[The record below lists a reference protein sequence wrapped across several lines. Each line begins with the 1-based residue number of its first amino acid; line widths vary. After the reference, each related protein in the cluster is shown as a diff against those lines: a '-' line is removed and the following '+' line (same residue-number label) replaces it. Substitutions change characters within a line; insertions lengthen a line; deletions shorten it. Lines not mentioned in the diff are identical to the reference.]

1 MTQTKQVQETAAPPL
16 TVLRIEGVTK
26 SFGPTVALRDCSF
39 ELRAGEV
46 HALMGENGSGKST
59 LVKIL
64 SGVHRPD
71 GGQVL
76 IGETPLRA
84 LSPRAAAAAGVA
96 TVFQEVQCVP
106 AQSVLDNLWLGTDG
120 ILRRGRTGPGR
131 TGTGGTGTGGT
142 GTGDRRRRAGAVLAE
157 LLGGEPA
164 DALLSAPAG
173 SLSLSERQAVAIGR
187 ALLRSPK
194 VLILDEAT
202 SALDVAT
209 RDRLFAAVRRR
220 CASGAAVLFI
230 SHRMDEVTEIADR
243 VTVLRSGE
251 SVATLDRAEAKI
263 GRLVELMTG
272 GEHLVQ
278 PEAAALPGGPAL
290 LPDAPALLP
299 GAPALLPGATVVLP
313 AAGLGLRAG
322 EIVGLAGLEGQ
333 GQDEYLR
340 ALRQAGGTGQVGGTV
355 RIAYVARD
363 RREESIFPPLSIREN
378 FTAAT
383 LREDVRGGLISVR
396 RAAARFAGY
405 VDRLKIRLGRDHDAI
420 TTLSGGNQQ
429 KVVIARALALHPQV
443 LLLNDPTRGVDIGAK
458 RDIYALLRELAADG
472 LAIVML
478 STEVDEHLEL
488 MDRVLVFRDG
498 APAAELRRAELTR
511 AVIVRE
517 FFGPDEQAQG
527 QAHEPGEPAPATTT
541 TTAYPAR
548 PAPPAIWPR
557 PAPRGWRGRLPQDR
571 AWELP
576 AVLAVALLIANF
588 AAQHSLLSWSAW
600 PVTFAELATPA
611 LLAMASAP
619 AILGGGIDI
628 SVAPLFTLASVVI
641 EVMLLGHGITS
652 AFVVIPVAVAVGAL
666 IGLLNGLLVNY
677 GRYQA
682 VVATL
687 CMNFILSG
695 FALGYAPAPV
705 SGTTG
710 WLTSLGATV
719 GGVPGGLILLAVP
732 LLAWWGLNRTPF
744 VRTLLAV
751 GGSET
756 TAYTAGVNVAAV
768 RTLAYTFGGAIAGL
782 AGVAIVAQLHQA
794 EADAGFVTPF
804 ILLAIAAVA
813 IGGNSLGGGRGG
825 LAGALLGAVVIFL
838 IENLLGAVGLSSFW
852 SQAVYGAT
860 LILAVVFASLSSRPG
875 GRPPVPPGVRAGGPD
890 RKNRDLIRPA
900 RADEEARAIPVPP
913 GVRADEE
920 LRAAPAPPSVGTVD
934 PDNSKKR
941 ARTDYA
947 GYFRPPWGPKV
958 SPIRAERGPR
968 PDNSN
973 KRASATGEGESS
985 GDAGRDGIEDEEAGR

>member
-1 MTQTKQVQETAAPPL
+1 MTQTQAAPPKAQPSAL
-16 TVLRIEGVTK
+16 LAIEGVTK
-26 SFGPTVALRDCSF
+26 SFGPTVALRDCSLD
-39 ELRAGEV
+39 LRPGEV

-71 GGQVL
+71 GGLVRIEQR
-76 IGETPLRA
+76 PLRA
-84 LSPRAAAAAGVA
+84 RSPRAAVAARVA

-106 AQSVLDNLWLGTDG
+106 GQSVFDNLWLGTDG
-120 ILRRGRTGPGR
+120 ML
-131 TGTGGTGTGGT
+131 
-142 GTGDRRRRAGAVLAE
+142 RRAGTPQAQRRGKARAVLAA
-157 LLGGEPA
+157 LLGGEPG
-164 DALLSAPAG
+164 DALLNASAG

-187 ALLRSPK
+187 ALLREPK

-209 RDRLFAAVRRR
+209 RDRLFAALRTLT
-220 CASGAAVLFI
+220 AAGGAVLFI

-251 SVATLDRAEAKI
+251 SVATLHSGEAQI

-272 GEHLVQ
+272 GEQLVQ
-278 PEAAALPGGPAL
+278 PEAAAADTDPLGPVVLEA
-290 LPDAPALLP
+290 
-299 GAPALLPGATVVLP
+299 GAPQ
-313 AAGLGLRAG
+313 AGGLHLRAG

-333 GQDEYLR
+333 GQDDYLW
-340 ALRQAGGTGQVGGTV
+340 ALRSGSAADSVPA

-363 RREESIFPPLSIREN
+363 RREESIFPPLTIREN
-378 FTAAT
+378 FAAAT
-383 LREDVRGGLISVR
+383 LNADASGGLISAR
-396 RAAARFAGY
+396 RAAARFAPY
-405 VDRLKIRLGRDHDAI
+405 IDRLKIRLGRDHDAI

-429 KVVIARALALHPQV
+429 KVVIARALACDPTV

-472 LAIVML
+472 MAIVML

-498 APAAELRRAELTR
+498 RPQAELRRDQLSR
-511 AVIVRE
+511 AAIVRE
-517 FFGPDEQAQG
+517 FFGTENPNQNQSSERSHAS
-527 QAHEPGEPAPATTT
+527 PGSPSVSPLSWL
-541 TTAYPAR
+541 R
-548 PAPPAIWPR
+548 SH
-557 PAPRGWRGRLPQDR
+557 QHR

-588 AAQHSLLSWSAW
+588 AEQHSLLSWSAW

-611 LLAMASAP
+611 LLAMASTP

-628 SVAPLFTLASVVI
+628 SIAPLFALVSVII
-641 EVMLLGHGITS
+641 EVMLLGHKVTS
-652 AFVVIPVAVAVGAL
+652 AFVIIGVAVAVGAL
-666 IGLLNGLLVNY
+666 IGAVNGVLVNY

-705 SGTTG
+705 SGSAG
-710 WLTSLGATV
+710 WLTALGSTV

-732 LLAWWGLNRTPF
+732 LLAWLGLTRTPF

-756 TAYTAGVNVAAV
+756 TAYTAGVNVPAV
-768 RTLAYTFGGAIAGL
+768 RTLGYTIGGAIAGL
-782 AGVAIVAQLHQA
+782 AGIAIVAQLHQA

-804 ILLAIAAVA
+804 ILMAIAAAA
-813 IGGNSLGGGRGG
+813 IGGNSLAGGRGG
-825 LAGALLGAVVIFL
+825 LLGALLGAAVIFL
-838 IENLLGAVGLSSFW
+838 IENLLGALGLSSFW

-860 LILAVVFASLSSRPG
+860 LILAVVFAALSATR
-875 GRPPVPPGVRAGGPD
+875 
-890 RKNRDLIRPA
+890 A
-900 RADEEARAIPVPP
+900 RANRRE
-913 GVRADEE
+913 
-920 LRAAPAPPSVGTVD
+920 
-934 PDNSKKR
+934 
-941 ARTDYA
+941 
-947 GYFRPPWGPKV
+947 
-958 SPIRAERGPR
+958 
-968 PDNSN
+968 
-973 KRASATGEGESS
+973 ASA
-985 GDAGRDGIEDEEAGR
+985 

>member
-1 MTQTKQVQETAAPPL
+1 MTMTVTTAPPSTL
-16 TVLRIEGVTK
+16 LRIEGVTK
-26 SFGPTVALRDCSF
+26 AFGPTVALRGCSL

-76 IGETPLRA
+76 IEQSPLRA
-84 LSPRAAAAAGVA
+84 RGPRAAAAAGVA

-106 AQSVLDNLWLGTDG
+106 GQPVLDNLWLGTDG
-120 ILRRGRTGPGR
+120 LLRSSSPAPRLRR
-131 TGTGGTGTGGT
+131 
-142 GTGDRRRRAGAVLAE
+142 DRARDVLAA
-157 LLGGEPA
+157 LLGDCP
-164 DALLSAPAG
+164 DALLSALAG
-173 SLSLSERQAVAIGR
+173 SLSLSQRQAVAVGR

-209 RDRLFAAVRRR
+209 RDRLFAVVRQRT
-220 CASGAAVLFI
+220 ADGAAVLFI

-243 VTVLRSGE
+243 VTVLRSGA
-251 SVATLDRAEAKI
+251 SVATLDRTQSTP

-278 PEAAALPGGPAL
+278 AGARA
-290 LPDAPALLP
+290 DAPPSVPAG
-299 GAPALLPGATVVLP
+299 GAPAAGAPAGDVLL
-313 AAGLGLRAG
+313 AAGGLTLRAG

-340 ALRQAGGTGQVGGTV
+340 SLRFAAGPAAVPAV
-355 RIAYVARD
+355 RVAYVARD

-383 LREDVRGGLISVR
+383 LAADARGGLISAR

-405 VDRLKIRLGRDHDAI
+405 AGRLTIRFGRDHDAI

-429 KVVIARALALHPQV
+429 KVVIARALASDPRV

-458 RDIYALLRELAADG
+458 RDIYALLRDLAASG

-498 APAAELRRAELTR
+498 HPAAELARGGPGDGGPGDGGLSRA
-511 AVIVRE
+511 AIVGE
-517 FFGPDEQAQG
+517 FFGPGREA
-527 QAHEPGEPAPATTT
+527 APAPSAGTNSSGPDVAAAGTATRAGTGAGT
-541 TTAYPAR
+541 GTPAAGGGGPGSR
-548 PAPPAIWPR
+548 GPR
-557 PAPRGWRGRLPQDR
+557 RDR

-576 AVLAVALLIANF
+576 ALLAVALLIANF
-588 AAQHSLLSWSAW
+588 IAQHSLLSWPAW
-600 PVTFAELATPA
+600 PVTFGELATPA

-619 AILGGGIDI
+619 SILGGGIDI
-628 SVAPLFTLASVVI
+628 SVAPLFTLASVII
-641 EVMLLGHGITS
+641 EVALLRHGVTS
-652 AFVVIPVAVAVGAL
+652 AFAVIPVAVACGAL
-666 IGLLNGLLVNY
+666 VGLLNGVLVNY
-677 GRYQA
+677 ARYQA

-687 CMNFILSG
+687 CVNFILSG

-705 SGTTG
+705 AGTTG
-710 WLTSLGATV
+710 WLTSLGSTW
-719 GGVPGGLILLAVP
+719 GGVPGGLILIVIP
-732 LLAWWGLNRTPF
+732 LLAWWGLGRTPF

-768 RTLAYTFGGAIAGL
+768 RTAGFALGGAIAGL

-794 EADAGFVTPF
+794 EADSGFVTPF
-804 ILLAIAAVA
+804 ILLALAAVA
-813 IGGNSLGGGRGG
+813 IGGTSMTGGRGS
-825 LAGALLGAVVIFL
+825 LLGALLGAAVIFL
-838 IENLLGAVGLSSFW
+838 IENLLGALGLSSFW

-860 LILAVVFASLSSRPG
+860 LIAAVVFAALS
-875 GRPPVPPGVRAGGPD
+875 
-890 RKNRDLIRPA
+890 IA
-900 RADEEARAIPVPP
+900 RAR
-913 GVRADEE
+913 
-920 LRAAPAPPSVGTVD
+920 
-934 PDNSKKR
+934 DNSKKR
-941 ARTDYA
+941 ASAT
-947 GYFRPPWGPKV
+947 
-958 SPIRAERGPR
+958 RAANQEGPR
-968 PDNSN
+968 
-973 KRASATGEGESS
+973 
-985 GDAGRDGIEDEEAGR
+985 

>member
-1 MTQTKQVQETAAPPL
+1 MMTRSQAPPEAPTL
-16 TVLRIEGVTK
+16 LRIEGVTK
-26 SFGPTVALRDCSF
+26 SFGPTVALRDCSLH
-39 ELRAGEV
+39 LRAGEV

-71 GGQVL
+71 GGRVL
-76 IGETPLRA
+76 VGQAPLRA
-84 LSPRAAAAAGVA
+84 RGPRAAVAAGVA

-106 AQSVLDNLWLGTDG
+106 GQSVLDNLWLGADG
-120 ILRRGRTGPGR
+120 MLRRA
-131 TGTGGTGTGGT
+131 GTAP
-142 GTGDRRRRAGAVLAE
+142 GDRRARARTVLAE
-157 LLGGEPA
+157 LLGSCT
-164 DALLSAPAG
+164 DAVLAAPAG
-173 SLSLSERQAVAIGR
+173 ALSLSERQAVAIAR
-187 ALLRSPK
+187 ALLREPK

-209 RDRLFAAVRRR
+209 RDRLFAAARRLT
-220 CASGAAVLFI
+220 AAGGAVLFI

-243 VTVLRSGE
+243 VTVLRSGD
-251 SVATLDRAEAKI
+251 SVATLDRAEAGI

-278 PEAAALPGGPAL
+278 PEAAVVPG
-290 LPDAPALLP
+290 DAVP
-299 GAPALLPGATVVLP
+299 GEVVLE
-313 AAGLGLRAG
+313 AGGLRLRAG

-340 ALRQAGGTGQVGGTV
+340 ALRSGPAGAAPART
-355 RIAYVARD
+355 AYVARD

-383 LREDVRGGLISVR
+383 LNADARAGLISPR
-396 RAAARFAGY
+396 GAAARFAPY
-405 VDRLKIRLGRDHDAI
+405 IDRLKIRLGRDHDAI

-429 KVVIARALALHPQV
+429 KVVIARALASDPAV

-458 RDIYALLRELAADG
+458 RDIYALLRELAAAG

-498 APAAELRRAELTR
+498 RPEAELARDGLSRSAIVGAFFGSDGTGDHDHHQDPDER
-511 AVIVRE
+511 AVDSSL
-517 FFGPDEQAQG
+517 PDAAPGAGERA
-527 QAHEPGEPAPATTT
+527 PGEET
-541 TTAYPAR
+541 
-548 PAPPAIWPR
+548 
-557 PAPRGWRGRLPQDR
+557 RGGWLRSLGDR

-576 AVLAVALLIANF
+576 AVLALALLIANF
-588 AAQHSLLSWSAW
+588 VEQHSLLSWSAW

-611 LLAMASAP
+611 LLAMASTP
-619 AILGGGIDI
+619 SILGGGIDI

-641 EVMLLGHGITS
+641 EVMLLGHGVTS
-652 AFVVIPVAVAVGAL
+652 AFVVIPVAVAVGAV
-666 IGLLNGLLVNY
+666 IGAVNGVLVNY

-710 WLTSLGATV
+710 WLTALGSTV
-719 GGVPGGLILLAVP
+719 GGVPGGLILIAVP

-751 GGSET
+751 GGSEA

-768 RTLAYTFGGAIAGL
+768 RTLAYTIGGAIAGL
-782 AGVAIVAQLHQA
+782 AGIAIVAQLHQA

-813 IGGNSLGGGRGG
+813 IGGNSLAGGRGG
-825 LAGALLGAVVIFL
+825 LLGALLGAVVIFL
-838 IENLLGAVGLSSFW
+838 IENLLGALGLSSFW

-860 LILAVVFASLSSRPG
+860 LIVAVVFAARTASR
-875 GRPPVPPGVRAGGPD
+875 RRRAVRATPV
-890 RKNRDLIRPA
+890 R
-900 RADEEARAIPVPP
+900 IPVI
-913 GVRADEE
+913 
-920 LRAAPAPPSVGTVD
+920 SVTTGTTGTTG
-934 PDNSKKR
+934 N
-941 ARTDYA
+941 
-947 GYFRPPWGPKV
+947 G
-958 SPIRAERGPR
+958 
-968 PDNSN
+968 
-973 KRASATGEGESS
+973 ASA
-985 GDAGRDGIEDEEAGR
+985 

>member
-1 MTQTKQVQETAAPPL
+1 MTQTQAPPSAL
-16 TVLRIEGVTK
+16 LAIEGVTK
-26 SFGPTVALRDCSF
+26 SFGPTVALRDCSL
-39 ELRAGEV
+39 ELAAGTV

-64 SGVHRPD
+64 SGVHRAD
-71 GGQVL
+71 GGLVRIEQV
-76 IGETPLRA
+76 PLRTR
-84 LSPRAAAAAGVA
+84 SPRAAVAAGVA
-96 TVFQEVQCVP
+96 TVFQEVQS
-106 AQSVLDNLWLGTDG
+106 AAGQSVFDNLWLGTDG
-120 ILRRGRTGPGR
+120 ILRRAGSSAT
-131 TGTGGTGTGGT
+131 
-142 GTGDRRRRAGAVLAE
+142 DRRARARTVLTE
-157 LLGGEPA
+157 LLGTCP
-164 DALLSAPAG
+164 DLNAPAG
-173 SLSLSERQAVAIGR
+173 SLSLSERQAVAICR
-187 ALLRSPK
+187 ALLRQPK

-209 RDRLFAAVRRR
+209 RDRLFAAVR
-220 CASGAAVLFI
+220 ALTSAGGAVLFI

-251 SVATLDRAEAKI
+251 SVATLDRDEAHI

-278 PEAAALPGGPAL
+278 EAAEASDTASFG
-290 LPDAPALLP
+290 D
-299 GAPALLPGATVVLP
+299 VVL
-313 AAGLGLRAG
+313 AADGLALRAG

-333 GQDEYLR
+333 GQDDYLR
-340 ALRQAGGTGQVGGTV
+340 SLRGAGT
-355 RIAYVARD
+355 AYVARD

-383 LREDVRGGLISVR
+383 LREDTRFGLISAR
-396 RAAARFAGY
+396 RGAARLAGY
-405 VDRLKIRLGRDHDAI
+405 VGRLKIRLGRDTDAI

-429 KVVIARALALHPQV
+429 KVVIARALASGPRV

-472 LAIVML
+472 MAVVML

-498 APAAELRRAELTR
+498 RPAAELPRRELSR
-511 AVIVRE
+511 SSIVGE
-517 FFGPDEQAQG
+517 FFGPG
-527 QAHEPGEPAPATTT
+527 GAPSQKA
-541 TTAYPAR
+541 APQKDQPQILPERSLPDSRPAR
-548 PAPPAIWPR
+548 LAAFR
-557 PAPRGWRGRLPQDR
+557 DR
-571 AWELP
+571 AWVLP
-576 AVLAVALLIANF
+576 AALAIALLIANVVE
-588 AAQHSLLSWSAW
+588 QHSLLSWSAW

-611 LLAMASAP
+611 LLAMASTP

-628 SVAPLFTLASVVI
+628 SVAPLFTFASVVI
-641 EVMLLGHGITS
+641 EVMLLGHGVTS
-652 AFVVIPVAVAVGAL
+652 AFIVIPVAVAVGAV
-666 IGLLNGLLVNY
+666 IGLINGVLVNY

-710 WLTSLGATV
+710 WLTDLGDTV

-732 LLAWWGLNRTPF
+732 LLAWWGLSRTPF

-782 AGVAIVAQLHQA
+782 AGLAIVAQLHQA

-804 ILLAIAAVA
+804 ILMAIAAAA
-813 IGGNSLGGGRGG
+813 IGGNSLAGGRGG
-825 LAGALLGAVVIFL
+825 LLGALLGAAVIFL
-838 IENLLGAVGLSSFW
+838 IENLLGALGLSSFW

-860 LILAVVFASLSSRPG
+860 LILAVVFAALS
-875 GRPPVPPGVRAGGPD
+875 
-890 RKNRDLIRPA
+890 
-900 RADEEARAIPVPP
+900 
-913 GVRADEE
+913 
-920 LRAAPAPPSVGTVD
+920 AAATRRRTSAPTP
-934 PDNSKKR
+934 
-941 ARTDYA
+941 RT
-947 GYFRPPWGPKV
+947 PK
-958 SPIRAERGPR
+958 
-968 PDNSN
+968 
-973 KRASATGEGESS
+973 AT
-985 GDAGRDGIEDEEAGR
+985 A

>member
-1 MTQTKQVQETAAPPL
+1 MMTPQPTPGGTAPRSASPGEQPPQSPGPGGIPDGKTAVSGL
-16 TVLRIEGVTK
+16 PSSDPRPALLRIEGVTK
-26 SFGPTVALRDCSF
+26 SFGPTVALRGCSF
-39 ELRAGEV
+39 ELRSGEV

-59 LVKIL
+59 LVKVL

-76 IGETPLRA
+76 VEKSPLRA
-84 LSPRAAAAAGVA
+84 ASPRAAAAAGVA

-106 AQSVLDNLWLGTDG
+106 GQTVLDNLWLGTDG
-120 ILRRGRTGPGR
+120 MLRRARGPLSARGSLSGRRERAR
-131 TGTGGTGTGGT
+131 T
-142 GTGDRRRRAGAVLAE
+142 VLTE
-157 LLGGEPA
+157 LLGDCP

-187 ALLRSPK
+187 ALLRAPK

-209 RDRLFAAVRRR
+209 RDRLFTVVHRLTEA
-220 CASGAAVLFI
+220 GGAVLFI

-251 SVATLDRAEAKI
+251 SVATLDRSEATLE
-263 GRLVELMTG
+263 RMVALMTG

-278 PEAAALPGGPAL
+278 AEAQ
-290 LPDAPALLP
+290 
-299 GAPALLPGATVVLP
+299 
-313 AAGLGLRAG
+313 AGLVSAGPVSAGPVSAGPVSADTVLVGHGTRAEVLLCAGGLTLRAG

-340 ALRQAGGTGQVGGTV
+340 ALRSAAAPDGTAV
-355 RIAYVARD
+355 RVAYVARD
-363 RREESIFPPLSIREN
+363 RREESIFPPLSVREN

-383 LREDVRGGLISVR
+383 LSKDARGGLISVR
-396 RAAARFAGY
+396 RASARFAGY
-405 VDRLKIRLGRDHDAI
+405 AARLKIRLGRDHDAI

-429 KVVIARALALHPQV
+429 KVVIARALASDPRV

-458 RDIYALLRELAADG
+458 RDIYALLRELAASG
-472 LAIVML
+472 MAIVVL

-498 APAAELRRAELTR
+498 APATELSGTGRSGTRLTR
-511 AVIVRE
+511 GAIVAE
-517 FFGPDEQAQG
+517 FFGSSPAVTGPLTEAALDRAGTAARDDQRPSGPAD
-527 QAHEPGEPAPATTT
+527 ASPAPGGL
-541 TTAYPAR
+541 R
-548 PAPPAIWPR
+548 R
-557 PAPRGWRGRLPQDR
+557 RGRPDPGARRDR

-576 AVLAVALLIANF
+576 ALLAVALLIANF
-588 AAQHSLLSWSAW
+588 VAQHSLLSWSAW
-600 PVTFAELATPA
+600 PVTLAELATPA
-611 LLAMASAP
+611 LLAMASTP

-641 EVMLLGHGITS
+641 EVMLLRHGITS
-652 AFVVIPVAVAVGAL
+652 AFIVIPVAVGCGAL
-666 IGLLNGLLVNY
+666 IGLLNGVLVNY

-695 FALGYAPAPV
+695 FALGYAPSPV

-710 WLTSLGATV
+710 WLTSLGSTW
-719 GGVPGGLILLAVP
+719 GGVPGGLILIAVP
-732 LLAWWGLNRTPF
+732 LLAWWGLGRTPF
-744 VRTLLAV
+744 VKTLLAV

-768 RTLAYTFGGAIAGL
+768 RTAAYTIGGAIAGL

-804 ILLAIAAVA
+804 ILLALAAVA
-813 IGGNSLGGGRGG
+813 LGGTSMTGGRGG
-825 LAGALLGAVVIFL
+825 LLGALLGAAVIFL
-838 IENLLGAVGLSSFW
+838 IENLLGALGLSSFW

-860 LILAVVFASLSSRPG
+860 LIAAVVFAALT
-875 GRPPVPPGVRAGGPD
+875 A
-890 RKNRDLIRPA
+890 A
-900 RADEEARAIPVPP
+900 RT
-913 GVRADEE
+913 
-920 LRAAPAPPSVGTVD
+920 RAARR
-934 PDNSKKR
+934 KR
-941 ARTDYA
+941 SRRDEA
-947 GYFRPPWGPKV
+947 GYFAPP
-958 SPIRAERGPR
+958 RGPEVSR
-968 PDNSN
+968 ITAGEWTSSDNSN
-973 KRASATGEGESS
+973 KRASAGNGRAGSGGNGETDPEGKETGK
-985 GDAGRDGIEDEEAGR
+985 

>member
-1 MTQTKQVQETAAPPL
+1 MQTHTPHTTAPPATL
-16 TVLRIEGVTK
+16 LRIEGVTK
-26 SFGPTVALRDCSF
+26 AFGPTIALRGCSL

-71 GGQVL
+71 SGQVL
-76 IGETPLRA
+76 IEQSPLRA
-84 LSPRAAAAAGVA
+84 ATPRAAAAAGVA
-96 TVFQEVQCVP
+96 TVFQEVQSVP
-106 AQSVLDNLWLGTDG
+106 GQPVLDNLWLGADG
-120 ILRRGRTGPGR
+120 MLRRARGGPSASRTDV
-131 TGTGGTGTGGT
+131 
-142 GTGDRRRRAGAVLAE
+142 GDRRERARAVLTE
-157 LLGGEPA
+157 LLGDCP

-173 SLSLSERQAVAIGR
+173 LLSLSERQAVAIGR
-187 ALLRSPK
+187 ALLRAPQ

-209 RDRLFAAVRRR
+209 RDRLVAAVRRLT
-220 CASGAAVLFI
+220 AAGGAVLFI

-251 SVATLDRAEAKI
+251 SVATLDRDEAAP
-263 GRLVELMTG
+263 GRLVALMTG
-272 GEHLVQ
+272 GEPLVQ
-278 PEAAALPGGPAL
+278 PEAQ
-290 LPDAPALLP
+290 PDTAP
-299 GAPALLPGATVVLP
+299 GAEVPAPSMRPEAKE
-313 AAGLGLRAG
+313 AAGVVFTADGLTLRAG

-340 ALRQAGGTGQVGGTV
+340 ALRSAVGPDGTPV
-355 RIAYVARD
+355 RAAYVARD

-383 LREDVRGGLISVR
+383 LSKDARAGLISVR
-396 RAAARFAGY
+396 RASARFAAY
-405 VDRLKIRLGRDHDAI
+405 ADRLKIRLGRDHDAI

-429 KVVIARALALHPQV
+429 KVVIARALASDPRV

-458 RDIYALLRELAADG
+458 RDIYALLRELAG
-472 LAIVML
+472 SGMAIVML

-498 APAAELRRAELTR
+498 APAAELGRTGLSRAG
-511 AVIVRE
+511 IVAE
-517 FFGPDEQAQG
+517 FFGSAAVAEVAGGRGGSAGSEDQRSSERGLAVS
-527 QAHEPGEPAPATTT
+527 PAATRLTS
-541 TTAYPAR
+541 
-548 PAPPAIWPR
+548 
-557 PAPRGWRGRLPQDR
+557 RGRRDRGARGDR
-571 AWELP
+571 AWALP

-588 AAQHSLLSWSAW
+588 IAQHSLLSWSAW

-611 LLAMASAP
+611 LLAMASTP

-641 EVMLLGHGITS
+641 EVMLLRHGVTS
-652 AFVVIPVAVAVGAL
+652 AFIVIPVAIACGAL
-666 IGLLNGLLVNY
+666 IGLLNGVLVNY

-695 FALGYAPAPV
+695 FALGYAPSPV

-710 WLTSLGATV
+710 WLTSLGSTW
-719 GGVPGGLILLAVP
+719 GGVPGGLILIAVP
-732 LLAWWGLNRTPF
+732 LLAWWGLGRTPF

-756 TAYTAGVNVAAV
+756 TAFTAGVNVAAV
-768 RTLAYTFGGAIAGL
+768 RTLAYTLGGAIAGL

-804 ILLAIAAVA
+804 ILLALAAVA
-813 IGGNSLGGGRGG
+813 LGGTSMTGGRGS
-825 LAGALLGAVVIFL
+825 LLGALLGAAVIFL
-838 IENLLGAVGLSSFW
+838 IENLLGALGLSSFW

-860 LILAVVFASLSSRPG
+860 LIIAVVFAALTVTRNRANRNNSNKRSRSRRIPSRPG
-875 GRPPVPPGVRAGGPD
+875 
-890 RKNRDLIRPA
+890 
-900 RADEEARAIPVPP
+900 
-913 GVRADEE
+913 
-920 LRAAPAPPSVGTVD
+920 
-934 PDNSKKR
+934 
-941 ARTDYA
+941 
-947 GYFRPPWGPKV
+947 
-958 SPIRAERGPR
+958 SP

-973 KRASATGEGESS
+973 KRDSATDSGASSDGTVEAAPEGK
-985 GDAGRDGIEDEEAGR
+985 EAEK

>member
-1 MTQTKQVQETAAPPL
+1 MMTHSQAPPEAPTL
-16 TVLRIEGVTK
+16 LRIEGVTK
-26 SFGPTVALRDCSF
+26 SFGPTVALRDCSLH
-39 ELRAGEV
+39 LRAGEV

-71 GGQVL
+71 GGRVL
-76 IGETPLRA
+76 VGQAPLRA
-84 LSPRAAAAAGVA
+84 RSPRAAVAAGVA

-106 AQSVLDNLWLGTDG
+106 GQSVLDNLWLGTDG
-120 ILRRGRTGPGR
+120 MLRRAGTAPGDRRGRAR
-131 TGTGGTGTGGT
+131 
-142 GTGDRRRRAGAVLAE
+142 AVLAE
-157 LLGGEPA
+157 LLGSCT
-164 DALLSAPAG
+164 DAVLAAPAG
-173 SLSLSERQAVAIGR
+173 SLSLSERQAVAICR
-187 ALLRSPK
+187 ALLREPK

-209 RDRLFAAVRRR
+209 RDRLFAAARRLT
-220 CASGAAVLFI
+220 AAGGAVLFI

-251 SVATLDRAEAKI
+251 SVATLDRADAEI

-272 GEHLVQ
+272 GEQLVQ
-278 PEAAALPGGPAL
+278 PAAASAAGPAL
-290 LPDAPALLP
+290 GD
-299 GAPALLPGATVVLP
+299 VVLP
-313 AAGLGLRAG
+313 AGGLGLRAG

-340 ALRQAGGTGQVGGTV
+340 ELRSGPAGGSPSRT
-355 RIAYVARD
+355 AYVARD
-363 RREESIFPPLSIREN
+363 RREESIFPPLSILEN

-383 LREDVRGGLISVR
+383 LNADARAGLISAR
-396 RAAARFAGY
+396 RAAARFAPY
-405 VDRLKIRLGRDHDAI
+405 IDRLKIRLGRDHDAI

-429 KVVIARALALHPQV
+429 KVVIARALASDPAV
-443 LLLNDPTRGVDIGAK
+443 LLLNDPTRGVDIAAK
-458 RDIYALLRELAADG
+458 RDIYALLRELAAAG

-488 MDRVLVFRDG
+488 MDRVLVFRG
-498 APAAELRRAELTR
+498 GRPEAELQRDELSR
-511 AVIVRE
+511 SAIVRE
-517 FFGPDEQAQG
+517 FFGPDKTEDHL
-527 QAHEPGEPAPATTT
+527 HEPDERAVGSPVPGTAPG
-541 TTAYPAR
+541 
-548 PAPPAIWPR
+548 
-557 PAPRGWRGRLPQDR
+557 GWLRSRRDR

-576 AVLAVALLIANF
+576 AVLALALLIANV
-588 AAQHSLLSWSAW
+588 AEQHSLLSWSAW

-611 LLAMASAP
+611 LLAMASTP
-619 AILGGGIDI
+619 SILGGGIDI

-652 AFVVIPVAVAVGAL
+652 AFVVIPVAVAVGAV
-666 IGLLNGLLVNY
+666 IGAINGVLVNY

-705 SGTTG
+705 AGTTG
-710 WLTSLGATV
+710 WLTSLGSTV

-751 GGSET
+751 GGSEA

-768 RTLAYTFGGAIAGL
+768 RTLGYTIGGGIAGL
-782 AGVAIVAQLHQA
+782 AGIAIVAQLHQA

-813 IGGNSLGGGRGG
+813 IGGNSLAGGRGG

-838 IENLLGAVGLSSFW
+838 IENLLGALGLSSFW

-860 LILAVVFASLSSRPG
+860 LIVAVVFAAR
-875 GRPPVPPGVRAGGPD
+875 VR
-890 RKNRDLIRPA
+890 RSNR
-900 RADEEARAIPVPP
+900 
-913 GVRADEE
+913 
-920 LRAAPAPPSVGTVD
+920 
-934 PDNSKKR
+934 
-941 ARTDYA
+941 
-947 GYFRPPWGPKV
+947 
-958 SPIRAERGPR
+958 
-968 PDNSN
+968 
-973 KRASATGEGESS
+973 
-985 GDAGRDGIEDEEAGR
+985 

>member
-1 MTQTKQVQETAAPPL
+1 MQTQTPHTTAPPATL
-16 TVLRIEGVTK
+16 LRIEEVTK
-26 SFGPTVALRDCSF
+26 AFGPTIALRGCSL

-59 LVKIL
+59 LVKLL
-64 SGVHRPD
+64 SGVHRAD
-71 GGQVL
+71 RGRVL
-76 IGETPLRA
+76 IGQSPLRA
-84 LSPRAAAAAGVA
+84 AVPRAAAAAGVA

-106 AQSVLDNLWLGTDG
+106 GQPVLDNLWLGTDG
-120 ILRRGRTGPGR
+120 MLRRAPSAGN
-131 TGTGGTGTGGT
+131 TGGGHSFGSTGVS
-142 GTGDRRRRAGAVLAE
+142 DRRERARGVLTE
-157 LLGGEPA
+157 LLGDCQ

-187 ALLRSPK
+187 ALLRAPK
-194 VLILDEAT
+194 VLVLDEAT

-209 RDRLFAAVRRR
+209 RDRLFTAVRRLT
-220 CASGAAVLFI
+220 AAGGAVLFI

-251 SVATLDRAEAKI
+251 SVATLDRAEATLD
-263 GRLVELMTG
+263 RLVVLMTG

-278 PEAAALPGGPAL
+278 PQGAVL
-290 LPDAPALLP
+290 APAATA
-299 GAPALLPGATVVLP
+299 GAGEPAGVVL
-313 AAGLGLRAG
+313 AAGGLTLRAG

-340 ALRQAGGTGQVGGTV
+340 ALRFAGGKDGAKA

-363 RREESIFPPLSIREN
+363 RREESIFPPLSVREN

-383 LREDVRGGLISVR
+383 LSKDARGGLISAR
-396 RAAARFAGY
+396 RASARFAGY
-405 VDRLKIRLGRDHDAI
+405 ADRLKIRLGRDQDAI

-429 KVVIARALALHPQV
+429 KVVIARALACDPRV

-458 RDIYALLRELAADG
+458 RDIYALLREVAASG
-472 LAIVML
+472 MAIVML

-498 APAAELRRAELTR
+498 APAAELSRTGLASTGLSNTGLTR
-511 AVIVRE
+511 GAIVAE
-517 FFGPDEQAQG
+517 FFGSSPAAEVAGGRTGTAGGDEQRSS
-527 QAHEPGEPAPATTT
+527 E
-541 TTAYPAR
+541 
-548 PAPPAIWPR
+548 
-557 PAPRGWRGRLPQDR
+557 RGRGVSPAASRLTRGGGARGDR

-576 AVLAVALLIANF
+576 ALLAVALLIANF
-588 AAQHSLLSWSAW
+588 IAQHSLLSWSAW

-611 LLAMASAP
+611 LLAMASTP

-641 EVMLLGHGITS
+641 EVMLLRHGITS
-652 AFVVIPVAVAVGAL
+652 AFIVIPVAVACGAL
-666 IGLLNGLLVNY
+666 IGLLNGVLVNY

-695 FALGYAPAPV
+695 FALGYAPSPV

-710 WLTSLGATV
+710 WLTSLGSTW
-719 GGVPGGLILLAVP
+719 GGVPGGLILIAVP
-732 LLAWWGLNRTPF
+732 LAAWWGLGRTPF
-744 VRTLLAV
+744 VKTLLAV

-768 RTLAYTFGGAIAGL
+768 RTLAYTLGGAIAGL

-804 ILLAIAAVA
+804 ILLALAAVA
-813 IGGNSLGGGRGG
+813 LGGTSMTGGRGS
-825 LAGALLGAVVIFL
+825 LLGALLGAAVIFL
-838 IENLLGAVGLSSFW
+838 IENLLGALGLSSFW

-860 LILAVVFASLSSRPG
+860 LVVAVVFAAITVTR
-875 GRPPVPPGVRAGGPD
+875 
-890 RKNRDLIRPA
+890 A
-900 RADEEARAIPVPP
+900 RAAGR
-913 GVRADEE
+913 
-920 LRAAPAPPSVGTVD
+920 
-934 PDNSKKR
+934 DNSKGKE
-941 ARTDYA
+941 ARQ
-947 GYFRPPWGPKV
+947 
-958 SPIRAERGPR
+958 
-968 PDNSN
+968 
-973 KRASATGEGESS
+973 
-985 GDAGRDGIEDEEAGR
+985 

>member
-1 MTQTKQVQETAAPPL
+1 MTTLNQAPPEAPPSTL
-16 TVLRIEGVTK
+16 LRIEGVTK

-39 ELRAGEV
+39 EIAAGAV

-71 GGQVL
+71 AGQVL
-76 IGETPLRA
+76 VEQAPLRA
-84 LSPRAAAAAGVA
+84 RNPRAAAAAGVA

-106 AQSVLDNLWLGTDG
+106 GQSVLDNLWLGTDG
-120 ILRRGRTGPGR
+120 IVRTARSAPGDRRSAPAGRRSAPGDRRGRAR
-131 TGTGGTGTGGT
+131 
-142 GTGDRRRRAGAVLAE
+142 AVLAE
-157 LLGGEPA
+157 LLGSCT
-164 DALLSAPAG
+164 DAVLAAPAG

-187 ALLRSPK
+187 ALLREPK

-209 RDRLFAAVRRR
+209 RDRLFAAVRRLT
-220 CASGAAVLFI
+220 ATGGAVLFI

-251 SVATLDRAEAKI
+251 SVATLERADAEI

-278 PEAAALPGGPAL
+278 AEAMATAAV
-290 LPDAPALLP
+290 
-299 GAPALLPGATVVLP
+299 ATTGT
-313 AAGLGLRAG
+313 AAGEIVLAATGLGRYRLDLRAG

-340 ALRQAGGTGQVGGTV
+340 ALRSAAPPAEA

-383 LREDVRGGLISVR
+383 LRRDVRAGLISAR
-396 RAAARFAGY
+396 QASARFAPY
-405 VDRLKIRLGRDHDAI
+405 AERLKIRLGRDHDAI

-429 KVVIARALALHPQV
+429 KVVIARALACDPQV

-458 RDIYALLRELAADG
+458 RDIYALLRELAATG

-498 APAAELRRAELTR
+498 SPAAELRRDELSR
-511 AVIVRE
+511 SAIVRE
-517 FFGPDEQAQG
+517 FFGGQEDQHPEPEERSVASPDPQPD
-527 QAHEPGEPAPATTT
+527 PGPTGRPGK
-541 TTAYPAR
+541 AR
-548 PAPPAIWPR
+548 
-557 PAPRGWRGRLPQDR
+557 RLDR

-576 AVLAVALLIANF
+576 AVLALALLIANV
-588 AAQHSLLSWSAW
+588 AAQHSLLSVSAW
-600 PVTFAELATPA
+600 PVTLAELATPA
-611 LLAMASAP
+611 LLAMASTP
-619 AILGGGIDI
+619 SILGGGIDI

-641 EVMLLGHGITS
+641 EVMLLGHGITN
-652 AFVVIPVAVAVGAL
+652 AAIVIPVAIAVGAL
-666 IGLLNGLLVNY
+666 IGALNGVLVNY

-695 FALGYAPAPV
+695 FALAYAPAPV
-705 SGTTG
+705 AGTTG
-710 WLTSLGATV
+710 WLTALGSTV

-768 RTLAYTFGGAIAGL
+768 RTLGYTIGGAIAGL
-782 AGVAIVAQLHQA
+782 AGIAIAAQLHQA
-794 EADAGFVTPF
+794 EADTGFVTPF
-804 ILLAIAAVA
+804 ILMAIAAVA
-813 IGGNSLGGGRGG
+813 IGGNSLAGGRGG
-825 LAGALLGAVVIFL
+825 LLGALLGAAVIFL
-838 IENLLGAVGLSSFW
+838 IENLLGALGLSSFW

-860 LILAVVFASLSSRPG
+860 LIVAVVFAARSASRSG
-875 GRPPVPPGVRAGGPD
+875 GQPD
-890 RKNRDLIRPA
+890 IA
-900 RADEEARAIPVPP
+900 
-913 GVRADEE
+913 
-920 LRAAPAPPSVGTVD
+920 
-934 PDNSKKR
+934 DNSKKR
-941 ARTDYA
+941 A
-947 GYFRPPWGPKV
+947 
-958 SPIRAERGPR
+958 
-968 PDNSN
+968 
-973 KRASATGEGESS
+973 SATGATGR
-985 GDAGRDGIEDEEAGR
+985 GAGA